1 MDAPAPLNQS
11 WTKVAGHPP
20 LFWNPRIQKRCRKR
34 SFATG
39 LRLDNTIDIEN
50 PLPGGMTTKLQ
61 KLVRKF
67 VQNAP
72 AGRILAF
79 HWNRYC
85 FDNLVFLKYYCYI
98 RIFDIVSKY
107 LTSHLVYV
115 KYSWI
120 YVKYH
125 RICVKYP
132 WFCVKYL
139 TSCQTIFIWCQI
151 ICQII
156 WHRIIKF
163 R

>member
-1 MDAPAPLNQS
+1 MIDLE
-11 WTKVAGHPP
+11 
-20 LFWNPRIQKRCRKR
+20 NPFSGVKSTEIQK
-34 SFATG
+34 
-39 LRLDNTIDIEN
+39 II
-50 PLPGGMTTKLQ
+50 TK
-61 KLVRKF
+61 F
-67 VQNAP
+67 TQNAP

-107 LTSHLVYV
+107 LTSHLVCV

-132 WFCVKYL
+132 WFCVKFQDIMSHYTYCMSNYMSNNL
-139 TSCQTIFIWCQI
+139 TSNHQISIHFHFYFFQTPTRGIFEGDFHVLRFLFCI
-151 ICQII
+151 I
-156 WHRIIKF
+156 F
-163 R
+163 EN